1 MTYLPSCENL
11 KRNPLLY
18 VEKAGRNQEPPPP
31 PPATCMC
38 VRVNQALV
46 FLDGQNDN
54 FLPFDCV
61 ESQLFA
67 AAL

>member
-18 VEKAGRNQEPPPP
+18 VEKAGKNQEPPHLLL
-31 PPATCMC
+31 PPAWC
-38 VRVNQALV
+38 VRVHQALL
-46 FLDGQNDN
+46 FLDGENDN
-54 FLPFDCV
+54 FLPFDYV
-61 ESQLFA
+61 ETWLFA